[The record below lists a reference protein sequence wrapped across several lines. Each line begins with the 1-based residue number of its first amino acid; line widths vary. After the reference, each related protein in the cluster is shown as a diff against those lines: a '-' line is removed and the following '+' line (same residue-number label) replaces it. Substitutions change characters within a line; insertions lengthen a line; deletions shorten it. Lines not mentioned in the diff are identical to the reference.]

1 MSAARVWRTVRSR
14 WNAGR
19 SARGSARRSDG
30 ERGAALVEL
39 AICATLLISIAFGIV
54 EFGNAWNQKL
64 EVETATRSGARV
76 GSALGNDRM
85 ADYGILQ
92 ATASVLNDFG
102 LANVDYVVVYK
113 VVTTNGSRTG
123 SCAQNPPVASSAAA
137 NPCNVYTGA
146 QVASLTQS
154 SFTGT
159 TSCTGSSPDR
169 FWCPVSRQNIQSAG
183 ADYVG
188 VYVKARYNTITGVF
202 RSPFAL
208 ASFAVMRVEPK

>member
-1 MSAARVWRTVRSR
+1 VSAAGVWRTVRSR
-14 WNAGR
+14 WNASR
-19 SARGSARRSDG
+19 SEG

-39 AICATLLISIAFGIV
+39 AICATLLITIAFGIV

-64 EVETATRSGARV
+64 EVETASRSGARV

-102 LANVDYVVVYK
+102 LGNVDYVVVYK
-113 VVTTNGSRTG
+113 VVTSNGTRTG
-123 SCAQNPPVASSAAA
+123 SCAQNPPVASSSAA

-146 QVASLTQS
+146 QLASLNQS

-169 FWCPVSRQNIQSAG
+169 FWCPIGRQNIQSQG

-202 RSPFAL
+202 HSPFTL
-208 ASFAVMRVEPK
+208 SSFAVMRVEPK

>member
-1 MSAARVWRTVRSR
+1 MIASR
-14 WNAGR
+14 WRRALD
-19 SARGSARRSDG
+19 ARRIDG

-39 AICATLLISIAFGIV
+39 AVCALLLITIAFGIV
-54 EFGNAWNQKL
+54 EFGNAWNEKL
-64 EVETATRSGARV
+64 ELETATRSGARV
-76 GSALGNDRM
+76 GSSLGNDRM
-85 ADYGILQ
+85 ADYGVLQ

-123 SCAQNPPVASSAAA
+123 TCAANPPVSSSATA

-146 QVASLTQS
+146 QLASLTQS

-169 FWCPVSRQNIQSAG
+169 FWCPLGRQNIQSVG
-183 ADYVG
+183 ADFLG

-202 RSPFAL
+202 KSPFRL
-208 ASFAVMRVEPK
+208 SSFAAMRLEPK